1 MVVGVGVMM
10 VSMSVI
16 IASDVWR
23 GRVVEVSVVV
33 VVVVVVVAMV
43 SMSVIIASA
52 VWRGG
57 AVVSVVVVVVVVV
70 VALADKGESSWVRG
84 SK

>member
-1 MVVGVGVMM
+1 MVVGVGVVM

-16 IASDVWR
+16 ISSAVWR

-33 VVVVVVVAMV
+33 LVVVVVVAMV
-43 SMSVIIASA
+43 SMSVILASA
-52 VWRGG
+52 VWRDGS
-57 AVVSVVVVVVVVV
+57 VEVSMVVVVVVVV

-84 SK
+84 S